1 MKEGKTGYISEAG
14 NPDSLAQAMER
25 AIKDCNRLSD
35 MGEAGYDL
43 VKQTLNWDDLAKKIV
58 EECYN

>member
-1 MKEGKTGYISEAG
+1 
-14 NPDSLAQAMER
+14 MER